1 MTEYIDKS
9 AAVRILEA
17 KSDMAVC
24 TDAQPYF
31 AAAAKMMG
39 LLPSVD
45 VAPVIHARWIK
56 HNVDKFEYTL
66 HCSNCGWI
74 DALNAEWS
82 KYNYCPNCGAKMDES
97 EDEELTARQTAQAR

>member
-31 AAAAKMMG
+31 MAAAKMIG
-39 LLPSVD
+39 LLPSAD
-45 VAPVIHARWIK
+45 VAPVIHARW
-56 HNVDKFEYTL
+56 HYTDAYP
-66 HCSNCGWI
+66 HGVYCSNCNRKFLHNMEWI
-74 DALNAEWS
+74 GIYDIPT
-82 KYNYCPNCGAKMDES
+82 KYCPNCGAKMDES
-97 EDEELTARQTAQAR
+97 EDEE

>member
-1 MTEYIDKS
+1 MTEYIDKA

-39 LLPSVD
+39 LLPSAD
-45 VAPVIHARWIK
+45 VAPVIHARW
-56 HNVDKFEYTL
+56 HYTGTYP
-66 HCSNCGWI
+66 HGVYCSNCNRMFLPNMEWI
-74 DALNAEWS
+74 GIYDIPT
-82 KYNYCPNCGAKMDES
+82 NYCPCCGAKMDES
-97 EDEELTARQTAQAR
+97 EDE